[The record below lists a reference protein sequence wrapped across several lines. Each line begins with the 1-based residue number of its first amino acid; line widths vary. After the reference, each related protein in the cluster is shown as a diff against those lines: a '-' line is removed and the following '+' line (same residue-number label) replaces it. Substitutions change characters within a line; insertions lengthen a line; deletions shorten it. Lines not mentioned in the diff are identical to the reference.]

1 MILMKVEVL
10 LLYILGDLCMSCI
23 LIYLRHK
30 GVYHRFRPLLVFVHV
45 DSLLNQYWVEVGFF
59 LFYTQKLH
67 FFCFNLRIFI
77 KRDCHNGM
85 RVVIYLGP
93 NKGIL
98 FCCLQDN

>member
-30 GVYHRFRPLLVFVHV
+30 GVHHCFRPLLVFAHV
-45 DSLLNQYWVEVGFF
+45 DSLLNQYWVEVVVF

-67 FFCFNLRIFI
+67 FFVSI
-77 KRDCHNGM
+77 
-85 RVVIYLGP
+85 
-93 NKGIL
+93 
-98 FCCLQDN
+98 

>member
-30 GVYHRFRPLLVFVHV
+30 GVYHCFRPLLVFAHV
-45 DSLLNQYWVEVGFF
+45 DSLLNQYWVEVGVF

-67 FFCFNLRIFI
+67 FLFQFEN
-77 KRDCHNGM
+77 
-85 RVVIYLGP
+85 IY
-93 NKGIL
+93 
-98 FCCLQDN
+98 